1 MAKVNLKRGD
11 SAVIIRHKNQ
21 GFDIEIYHKVDK
33 KLLTEED
40 VMFYALLTR
49 GMAYGAVNYTDDVL
63 EDGKS
68 SFAEDA
74 KSRRITIH

>member
-33 KLLTEED
+33 KLLTEEEL
-40 VMFYALLTR
+40 VPVCLRYQVEPTPW
-49 GMAYGAVNYTDDVL
+49 
-63 EDGKS
+63 
-68 SFAEDA
+68 
-74 KSRRITIH
+74 HH

>member
-1 MAKVNLKRGD
+1 MSKLNLNKGD
-11 SAVIIRHKNQ
+11 SAVIIRHKDQ
-21 GFDIEIYHKVDK
+21 GFDIEIYHKTDK

-63 EDGKS
+63 EDGRNSFGGTMS
-68 SFAEDA
+68 SV
-74 KSRRITIH
+74 TIH